1 MKNWLLAKKRFDG
14 CLFSL
19 ALLCTS
25 TLVAASVYKTTDEQ
39 GRVTYSDTPSS
50 DQPATEAQLRP
61 INQIN
66 TAVSP
71 VKDGAVTESVAL
83 SGYSSIAIVAPEADT
98 VISYEQGNI
107 IVQLALTP
115 ELQRG
120 HVVQF
125 YLDGKPYRR
134 PVAATS
140 YAVTKPERGTHTV
153 SASVVAAD
161 GAVIA
166 SSAPVT
172 VHVQR
177 HFKRKK

>member
-1 MKNWLLAKKRFDG
+1 MKNWLLAKKGFDG

-19 ALLCTS
+19 ALFCAS
-25 TLVAASVYKTTDEQ
+25 TLAAAPVFKTTDEQ
-39 GRVTYSDTPSS
+39 GRVTYTDTPFA
-50 DQPATEAQLRP
+50 DKPAVEAQLRP

-66 TAVSP
+66 TAVLP
-71 VKDGAVTESVAL
+71 DKDGTVTESAAL

-98 VISYEQGNI
+98 IISYEQGNI
-107 IVQLALTP
+107 IIQLALTP

-125 YLDGKPYRR
+125 YLDGKPYRK